1 MATIKEEVKRLRRE
15 LKATPKPTREMHEKY
30 NAALQKLKAL
40 KDEYEWN
47 KSIGREFACAEAETK
62 EE

>member
-1 MATIKEEVKRLRRE
+1 MATIKEEVNRLRRE

-40 KDEYEWN
+40 KDEYEWEQ
-47 KSIGREFACAEAETK
+47 SIGREFDSAGSETK